1 MVVGPSLKVVADVI
15 AYVLDAPL
23 HSSTVIEVD
32 DTAVTVPPAKFAGLG
47 GDVDVDVVLLRGVGL
62 EVADAMPAPPA
73 TSPTPSA
80 VVAATFFT
88 VIPLLLM
95 MFLPLRSFETIS
107 N

>member
-1 MVVGPSLKVVADVI
+1 MVVGPSLNVVADVI
-15 AYVLDAPL
+15 AYVLDVPL

-47 GDVDVDVVLLRGVGL
+47 GVVDVDVVLVRGGGWGPGGG
-62 EVADAMPAPPA
+62 DPPPPPPA

-95 MFLPLRSFETIS
+95 MFLPLRSFE
-107 N
+107 